1 MVDAEPV
8 IVLATIAILMGAAI
22 VGIVFPFA
30 WAARSRR
37 RFVPDDAAEPR
48 FDAQGLPWMPT
59 GDIFESEAPPPWST
73 EATSKSPMW
82 PHHERND

>member
-37 RFVPDDAAEPR
+37 RFVPDDASEPR

-59 GDIFESEAPPPWST
+59 GDIFAHATPPWPT
-73 EATSKSPMW
+73 EATSKRPVRT
-82 PHHERND
+82 HHERNE